1 MATLSSIITPTN
13 ITTASNTQTLTNK
26 TITGG
31 IYNGTVGA
39 TTASTGAFT
48 TVNAT
53 GATTSASYVVG
64 TGTVATS
71 SITTNAAN
79 GMVIIGKVGTSTDFY
94 LGQPTTTSSIMQV
107 PTGTVNVVFGGNV
120 GIGTTPAKKLDVNGA
135 VAITA
140 PGDNGC
146 VVTQGSSGGYG
157 FKSIAITNGGTYY
170 HALFT
175 QQSPTTDVGSI
186 TSTGSTT
193 TYATTSDYRL
203 KDITD
208 ALVNSGTFI
217 DSLKPKTGTW
227 KSDGSKFVGF
237 LAHEFAEVSPTSVV
251 GKKDAVDADGKPVY
265 QAMQASSA
273 EVIANLVA
281 ELQSLRK
288 RLAALEAK

>member
-1 MATLSSIITPTN
+1 M
-13 ITTASNTQTLTNK
+13 
-26 TITGG
+26 TIL
-31 IYNGTVGA
+31 N
-39 TTASTGAFT
+39 S
-48 TVNAT
+48 
-53 GATTSASYVVG
+53 
-64 TGTVATS
+64 
-71 SITTNAAN
+71 
-79 GMVIIGKVGTSTDFY
+79 
-94 LGQPTTTSSIMQV
+94 
-107 PTGTVNVVFGGNV
+107 GNV
-120 GIGTTPAKKLDVNGA
+120 GIGTTSPAKKLDVNGA

-251 GKKDAVDADGKPVY
+251 GEKDAVDADGKPVY
-265 QAMQASSA
+265 QAMQASSS
-273 EVIANLVA
+273 EIIANLVA

-288 RLAALEAK
+288 RLAALELK